1 MNSIKIYHGDLT
13 PNDLVND
20 LVAHFNRG
28 VYQVN
33 RYGEPDRIVVQIATR
48 QDRNSG
54 GDTALTVTIAKVED
68 GVTVQ
73 TSQQLWLGLAASMGL
88 SALSTLRNP
97 MALLGRLDDIAQDV
111 ESIQLEERVM
121 KVIARSARQHGS
133 GHVISERLQKI
144 ICNFCTTP
152 NPMGSSRCLACGA
165 PLADVQPQTCLVCGL
180 VTKNTETVCP
190 NCGSPLKANRTTRSV
205 T

>member
-1 MNSIKIYHGDLT
+1 MDNIKIFHGELT
-13 PNDLVND
+13 PNDLAND

-28 VYQVN
+28 VYQVQ
-33 RYGEPDRIVVQIATR
+33 RFGQPDRIAVQITTR
-48 QDRNSG
+48 RDRNSG

-73 TSQQLWLGLAASMGL
+73 TSQQLWIGLAASLGM

-97 MALLGRLDDIAQDV
+97 LALLGRLDDIAQDV
-111 ESIQLEERVM
+111 ESLQLEESVL
-121 KVIARSARQHGS
+121 KVIYRSARQHGS
-133 GHVISERLQKI
+133 GHAISERLQRI

-165 PLADVQPQTCLVCGL
+165 PLADVQPKTCLVCGF
-180 VTKNTETVCP
+180 VTKTTETVCP
-190 NCGSPLKANRTTRSV
+190 NCGSPLKDKLSPRRS